1 MADLRD
7 AIGAALGGPGVPGTR
22 PTVTTNESRRVF
34 QYLGLIDR
42 PAQIAWT
49 GLTGRI
55 QYDFRES
62 SVRIDNRPWRRPEEL
77 NASDHADFV
86 QLVQTWERMMLAKHP
101 SDR

>member
-1 MADLRD
+1 M
-7 AIGAALGGPGVPGTR
+7 PGTR
-22 PTVTTNESRRVF
+22 PTVTTNASRRVF

-62 SVRIDNRPWRRPEEL
+62 SVRIDSRPWRRPEEL